1 MLNSLSL
8 IGAVFFVLPIM
19 QWRGGGDGLLSAE
32 SNTVLQDNGEL
43 SLLPTPGEIL
53 CLGNCST
60 VDLLPSSD
68 LVPRLQM
75 SLTQVTQSQG
85 EKNESQEEF
94 IYEPQLDNLNIA
106 SKWWLS
112 QDLRNISMN

>member
-1 MLNSLSL
+1 
-8 IGAVFFVLPIM
+8 
-19 QWRGGGDGLLSAE
+19 
-32 SNTVLQDNGEL
+32 
-43 SLLPTPGEIL
+43 
-53 CLGNCST
+53 
-60 VDLLPSSD
+60 
-68 LVPRLQM
+68 M